1 MMELIYEDYK
11 YLSSGYEADVFF
23 SEEKHTI
30 IKVHKTAQV
39 KDGNDDFVTDID
51 LYNQEY
57 DILNFLEGKGL
68 LSPSQPRLVTNLG
81 KLMLEMEYIESDGS
95 TCSIDEKISYLI
107 KLHALP
113 VSGVVASISR
123 GSTATFNEY
132 IINRL
137 MDRASKLYSP
147 SLDPIATIYQELLS
161 CLNSRCEDDSLLH
174 LDFRN
179 ENILCKNSR
188 IVGVI
193 DWCNSLV
200 GDPLMDIARLISFEE
215 NLSIID
221 KYLTRKPNKNELGR
235 IYIYLIDVYL
245 MLTLFYKS
253 ICSQNSTLYRS
264 KLENAIG
271 CFNELS

>member
-1 MMELIYEDYK
+1 MELLYKDYK

-23 SEEKHTI
+23 SEEKYTI
-30 IKVHKTAQV
+30 IKVHKTTQV
-39 KDGNDDFVTDID
+39 KDGNDEFVTDID

-57 DILNFLEGKGL
+57 EILNFLEGKGL
-68 LSPSQPRLVTNLG
+68 LAPRQPRLVTSLG

-95 TCSIDEKISYLI
+95 TCCIDGKINYLK

-113 VSGVVASISR
+113 VSGVVTSISR
-123 GSTATFNEY
+123 GTTATFNNY
-132 IINRL
+132 IIERL
-137 MDRASKLYSP
+137 MDRASKLYGS
-147 SLDPIATIYQELLS
+147 SLDPIASIYDELLS
-161 CLNSRCEDDSLLH
+161 CLNSRCEGDSLLH

-179 ENILCKNSR
+179 ENILCKKSR

-200 GDPLMDIARLISFEE
+200 GDPFMDIARLISFEDQ
-215 NLSIID
+215 LSIID
-221 KYLTRKPNKNELGR
+221 KYLARKPNKNELGR

-245 MLTLFYKS
+245 MLTLFYRN
-253 ICSQNSTLYRS
+253 ICSQNSALYRN

-271 CFNELS
+271 CFNEL

>member
-1 MMELIYEDYK
+1 MMELLYEDYR

-23 SEEKHTI
+23 SKEKNTI
-30 IKVHKTAQV
+30 VKVHKTAQV
-39 KDGNDDFVTDID
+39 NDGNDDFVMDID

-57 DILNFLEGKGL
+57 DILNFLEGKAL
-68 LSPSQPRLVTNLG
+68 LAPSQPRLVTNLG

-95 TCSIDEKISYLI
+95 TCSIDEKICYLK

-123 GSTATFNEY
+123 GSTTTFDEY

-137 MDRASKLYSP
+137 MDRASKIYSP
-147 SLDPIATIYQELLS
+147 SLDPIAKIYRELLS
-161 CLNSRCEDDSLLH
+161 CLNSRCAGDSLLH

-245 MLTLFYKS
+245 MLTLFYKND
-253 ICSQNSTLYRS
+253 CSENSNLYRS